1 MDNTTAIRSIT
12 TFEELETI
20 RAFWQEQQQH
30 PNSDLELFEL
40 ICSNRQEVISPVVFV
55 IERNAKL
62 FSLLTARLERSN
74 FTPSIGYFKPI
85 KIPVIALRVLHEGL
99 IGDENETVANEL
111 VSHLLSFLKSKQVDA
126 ITFHHFRED
135 SALAKALLN
144 GGKQFWFN
152 NRPNWS
158 VHRSMTIGSEAG
170 FLLNAM
176 KPKHRS
182 WIRKKGRD
190 LDAASENQTAWH
202 WLSKFDDLD
211 NLCAEMENV
220 AALSYQ
226 RGLGAGFVNDVEHR
240 KRLALFSGRGQLRIE
255 ILEVKGKVKAYW
267 MGIIYRNVF
276 HSWATSYDS
285 ELSKYEPG
293 TQLFLRLTDELAKE
307 GVNKLD
313 FGLGDA
319 HYKKR
324 FGDNS
329 WQEVSFCLFAQTL
342 KGYLLGTVMGIF
354 DIIDKTSRKLVAK
367 IKIEDLVK
375 NKWRHFVQK

>member
-20 RAFWQEQQQH
+20 RAFWQRQQH
-30 PNSDLELFEL
+30 HPNTDLELFEL
-40 ICSNRQEVISPVVFV
+40 ICSNRPEVISPVAFV
-55 IERNAKL
+55 IERDAKL
-62 FSLLTARLERSN
+62 FSLLIARLERSN
-74 FTPSIGYFKPI
+74 FTPSVGYFKPF

-99 IGDENETVANEL
+99 IGDENETVSAEL
-111 VSHLLSFLKSKQVDA
+111 VSYLLSFLKSKQVDA

-135 SALAKALLN
+135 SSLVKALLN

-170 FLLNAM
+170 FLLSAM

-190 LDAASENQTAWH
+190 LDSASENQTVWH
-202 WLSKFDDLD
+202 WLSKFEDLD
-211 NLCAEMENV
+211 KLCAEMENV

-226 RGLGAGFVNDVEHR
+226 RGLGAGFVNDEEHR
-240 KRLALFSGRGQLRIE
+240 KRLALFSDRGQLRIQ
-255 ILEVKGKVKAYW
+255 LLVVKGNVKAYW
-267 MGIIYRNVF
+267 MGIVYRNVF

-293 TQLFLRLTDELAKE
+293 TQLFLRLTDELVKE

-329 WQEVSFCLFAQTL
+329 WREASFTL
-342 KGYLLGTVMGIF
+342 YAPTFKGYLIGAIMGIF
-354 DIIDKTSRKLVAK
+354 DIIDKTVRKVVAK
-367 IKIEDLVK
+367 IKLEDLIK
-375 NKWRHFVQK
+375 TKWRHHIQK

>member
-1 MDNTTAIRSIT
+1 MENTTAIRSIT

-20 RAFWQEQQQH
+20 RAFWQERQHH

-40 ICSNRQEVISPVVFV
+40 VCSNRPEVISPVVFV
-55 IERNAKL
+55 ERDAQL
-62 FSLLTARLERSN
+62 FSLLIARLERSN
-74 FTPSIGYFKPI
+74 FTPAIGYFKPFG
-85 KIPVIALRVLHEGL
+85 IPAIVLRVLHEGL
-99 IGDENETVANEL
+99 IGDETETVAAEL

-135 SALAKALLN
+135 SSLVKALLN

-170 FLLNAM
+170 FLLSAM

-190 LDAASENQTAWH
+190 LDSASENQTTWH
-202 WLSKFDDLD
+202 WLSKFEDLD
-211 NLCAEMENV
+211 KLCAEMENV

-226 RGLGAGFVNDVEHR
+226 RGLGAGFVNNEEHR
-240 KRLALFSGRGQLRIE
+240 KRLALFSGRGQLRIQ
-255 ILEVKGKVKAYW
+255 LLVVKGNVKAYW
-267 MGIIYRNVF
+267 MGIVYRNVF

-293 TQLFLRLTDELAKE
+293 TQLFLRLTDELVKE

-329 WQEVSFCLFAQTL
+329 WREASFTL
-342 KGYLLGTVMGIF
+342 YAPTFKGYLIGATMGIF
-354 DIIDKTSRKLVAK
+354 DIIDKTGRKVVAK
-367 IKIEDLVK
+367 IKLEDLIK
-375 NKWRHFVQK
+375 TKWRHHVQK